1 MTMLNLDFTQQHSG
15 FWGRAVRVN
24 LNSGQIVAEEI
35 PARLMRLY
43 MGGRNLA
50 LHTLLR
56 EVPPS
61 ADPLGPDN
69 RLVFMTSI
77 ATGAPIAGQGR
88 HTAAALS
95 PLTGGLADSQ
105 CGGWW
110 GAELKFCGFDGIIL
124 EAQAAQPVYLL
135 IEDDT
140 VQILPAADLAGRE
153 TADVQ
158 ALLHQRHGDK
168 VRILQCGPA
177 GENGVRYANLTA
189 DLRHFN
195 GRGGLGAVMGSKRL
209 RAIVVRGTHRKLK
222 LANPDALK
230 QISTWFARS
239 TKGHPAIAVHHE
251 LGTAKGIVPV
261 SVAGMLPTYNFQDGS
276 FEGAQ
281 AISGE
286 TMRDLLN
293 GDTETCYACAVSC
306 KRSLEGGDGK
316 FKVTRT
322 YGGPEYETIGLHG
335 SNLGVDNIAAVA
347 MANERCNA
355 LGLDTISA
363 GATLSWA
370 VECFERGLL
379 TEADTGGIPL
389 HWNDPETYL
398 HLLDRIARREGVG
411 DLLAEGSRGAARR
424 IGRGSERYAMQVK
437 GQELA
442 NHEPRG
448 KWGVGLGYAVS
459 PTGADHLQ
467 AAHDPWFTK
476 PGTYDTDANW
486 VDLEDLSPLGITDP
500 VPSED
505 LSGAKVRLFVY
516 LQYIWGLHDV
526 LDWCIFTTVPEFRAI
541 SLNQL
546 VEAVAALTGWRT
558 SLFELLKAG
567 ERGVTMARAFNMQHG
582 LTAADDTLPERL
594 FEPLRGGALQGH
606 AIDRA
611 AFANALQLYYGMMGW
626 DAAGRPTQAKLE
638 ELGVGWVWER
648 MTASMPKRA

>member
-1 MTMLNLDFTQQHSG
+1 MQQEHPG
-15 FWGRAVRVN
+15 FWGRILRVD
-24 LNSGQIVAEEI
+24 LSVERVQTEEV
-35 PARLMRLY
+35 PARLFRLY

-50 LHTLLR
+50 LHYLIR
-56 EVPPS
+56 EVPPG
-61 ADPLGPDN
+61 ADPLGPEN

-110 GAELKFCGFDGIIL
+110 GAELKFAGYDGIIV
-124 EAQAAQPVYLL
+124 EGRAARPLYLL
-135 IEDDT
+135 IEDENVQLLPADEFQGQETAT
-140 VQILPAADLAGRE
+140 VQE
-153 TADVQ
+153 
-158 ALLHQRHGDK
+158 ALHTRHGEK
-168 VRILQCGPA
+168 VRILQIGPA
-177 GENGVRYANLTA
+177 GENGVRYANITA
-189 DLRHFN
+189 DLRNFH
-195 GRGGLGAVMGSKRL
+195 GRGGLGAVMGSKNL
-209 RAIVVRGTHRKLK
+209 RAIVVRGTQRKLK
-222 LANPDALK
+222 LADPEALRRVA
-230 QISTWFARS
+230 TWFSRS
-239 TKGHPAIAVHHE
+239 TKGHPAISVHHE

-261 SVAGMLPTYNFQDGS
+261 SVAGILPTYNFQDGS
-276 FEGAQ
+276 FDGAEG
-281 AISGE
+281 ISGE

-293 GDTETCYACAVSC
+293 GETETCYACVVSC
-306 KRSLEGGDGK
+306 KRSGEGGDGR

-355 LGLDTISA
+355 LGLDTISS

-389 HWNDPETYL
+389 RWNDPETYI
-398 HLLDRIARREGVG
+398 HLLDLIARREGVG
-411 DLLAEGSRGAARR
+411 ELLAEGSRGAAR
-424 IGRGSERYAMQVK
+424 IVGRGSEQYAMQVK

-467 AAHDPWFTK
+467 AAHDPWFTR
-476 PGTYDTDANW
+476 PGTYTTDANW
-486 VDLEDLSPLGITDP
+486 VDLEDLSPLGITEP
-500 VPSED
+500 VPAED

-526 LDWCIFTTVPEFRAI
+526 IDWCIFTTVPEFRAI

-546 VEAVAALTGWRT
+546 VESVQAITGWRS

-567 ERGVTMARAFNMQHG
+567 ERGVTMARAFNYLHG
-582 LTAADDTLPERL
+582 FSTADDTLPERF
-594 FEPLRGGALQGH
+594 FEPMRGGALQGH
-606 AIDRA
+606 SIDRA
-611 AFANALQLYYGMMGW
+611 QFDAALLLYYGIMGW
-626 DAAGRPTQAKLE
+626 DRDGLPTQAKLE
-638 ELGVGWVWER
+638 ELGVGWVWAEL
-648 MTASMPKRA
+648 AEHLQPQRA